1 MVNYLKDNILY
12 TFILEVVIVLFII
25 FIIFIFKIRIDTFY
39 NINLIYTNNNIFQV
53 LVNDKELS
61 MIKRN
66 NSININNKNYFYKID
81 KINRNVYKGSHEVF
95 IKTNSKSKYKSLDV
109 FNGYLFDKK
118 ISFYEMFK
126 DVLRN

>member
-1 MVNYLKDNILY
+1 MKDNYLYN
-12 TFILEVVIVLFII
+12 FILEVVIVLFII
-25 FIIFIFKIRIDTFY
+25 FIIMIFRIKIDTFHK
-39 NINLIYTNNNIFQV
+39 INLIYTNNNIFQV
-53 LVNDKELS
+53 IVNDKELS

-66 NSININNKNYFYKID
+66 NSIYINDKNYFYRIN
-81 KINRNVYKGSHEVF
+81 KINRNIYKDHYHEIF